1 MKRFL
6 MAVFFAVLAITG
18 TQVSAKASTILD
30 LGDVTNNTS
39 NQSAGPAAGA
49 VDLNIKFSLTKES
62 DVTLTLSN
70 LFLPPFFNITGLAI
84 TSASPTLTGG
94 VGGPF
99 SFAGVL
105 VAGDYLVH
113 VTGNA
118 VGTLGGLVSVALTAT
133 QTPIPGALLLFVTAL
148 GGMAGFA
155 RLRRRGSA
163 EA

>member
-6 MAVFFAVLAITG
+6 MAMVFSVLAIVG
-18 TQVSAKASTILD
+18 TQVSAKAATILD

-49 VDLNIKFSLTKES
+49 VDLDIKFSLTQES
-62 DVTLTLSN
+62 NVSLTLSN
-70 LFLPPFFNITGLAI
+70 LFLPPFFNITGLSI
-84 TSASPTLTGG
+84 TSTSPTLTGV

-99 SFAGVL
+99 TFAGVL

-133 QTPIPGALLLFVTAL
+133 QTPIPGALLLFITAI

-155 RLRRRGSA
+155 GLRRRGSA
-163 EA
+163 AA